1 MWYKSDIIL
10 QRNSKPNDM
19 EDNEITMFTLDLPMY
34 MHPHQISGVRTGYY
48 ELNSLLSGWQNNEY
62 VIVGYTYPED
72 AKEFISNNASAANRF
87 DYKVAVFAPNKDTT
101 YSIVDSENTIV
112 LHDYESIF
120 ELIKRVGHLVRK
132 ENVKAVFIED
142 ITMLKCPGV
151 KLGTRRREIEGISR
165 SLRQLV
171 RQHDI
176 PIIILVPC
184 MTNDAIPNLNDLKS
198 IGGIEQDAD
207 VVIFLT
213 RDINGKLAPLVAK
226 NRSGSVSDII
236 DNNSDNPV
244 PF

>member
-10 QRNSKPNDM
+10 QRTSKANDM
-19 EDNEITMFTLDLPMY
+19 EDNEFTMFTLDLPMY

-48 ELNSLLSGWQNNEY
+48 GLNSLLFGWQNNEY
-62 VIVGYTYPED
+62 VIVGYTNPED

-87 DYKVAVFAPNKDTT
+87 DYKVAVFVHNKDTT

-120 ELIKRVGHLVRK
+120 ELRKRVGHLVRK
-132 ENVKAVFIED
+132 ENVKAVFIEN

-176 PIIILVPC
+176 PIISLVPF
-184 MTNDAIPNLNDLKS
+184 TSDNAIPKLNKLNSSGS
-198 IGGIEQDAD
+198 IEHHAD
-207 VVIFLT
+207 VVIFLM
-213 RDINGKLAPLVAK
+213 RD
-226 NRSGSVSDII
+226 
-236 DNNSDNPV
+236 
-244 PF
+244 